1 MNNLTIITYHY
12 VRPIKNS
19 EYPNLK
25 GLELNGF
32 LKQLDYLQ
40 ENFSI
45 VKTEEVISAVKYN
58 DKLPEN
64 ACWLTFDD
72 GYKDHHKYVMPELL
86 RRNISG
92 AFFPS
97 RMAIQESKILGVN
110 SIQYILANCKNIEGL
125 KLDLNELCLSNGVLK
140 SELDKHFLKYGEA
153 NRFDNETIIY
163 IKRMLQ
169 HVLPQNIRNN
179 IITSLFEK
187 YIGISQ
193 NEFSKRLYM
202 NIEDLKD
209 LIRNGMFIGSHG
221 STHRWLNKLSDEEQ
235 IKEIKSSLEFLEEV
249 GVRLI
254 DWIMCYP
261 FGGYN
266 EQTISI
272 TKKLGAAIGVTIE
285 ARTACIG
292 TDNPLKL
299 PRLDTND
306 FPQI

>member
-1 MNNLTIITYHY
+1 MNKLTIVMYHY
-12 VRPIKNS
+12 VRPIKGS
-19 EYPNLK
+19 KYPGIK

-45 VKTEEVISAVKYN
+45 ITTEEAISAVKYN
-58 DKLPEN
+58 NKLPEN

-72 GYKDHHKYVMPELL
+72 GYKDHYKYVMPELL

-97 RMAIQESKILGVN
+97 RMATKSSEILDIN
-110 SIQYILANCKNIEGL
+110 SIQYILANCKNIEDL
-125 KLDLNELCLSNGVLK
+125 KLDLNELCLSNGVLE
-140 SELDKHFLKYGEA
+140 SELDKYFLKYGEA
-153 NRFDNETIIY
+153 NRFDNEIIIY

-169 HVLPQNIRNN
+169 HVLPQNIRKS
-179 IITSLFEK
+179 IIANLFDK
-187 YIGISQ
+187 YVGISQ
-193 NEFSKRLYM
+193 NEFSKKLYM
-202 NIEDLKD
+202 NFEDLKE
-209 LIRNGMFIGSHG
+209 LKRNGMFIGNHG

-235 IKEIKSSLEFLEEV
+235 MQEIKSSLEFLEEV
-249 GVRLI
+249 GVRLT

-266 EQTISI
+266 KQTISI
-272 TKKLGAAIGVTIE
+272 TKKLGATIGVTIE
-285 ARTACIG
+285 ARTAFIG
-292 TDNPLKL
+292 RDNPLKL

-306 FPQI
+306 FPQK

>member
-1 MNNLTIITYHY
+1 MYHY

-19 EYPNLK
+19 ECPNLK

-45 VKTEEVISAVKYN
+45 ITTEEAISAVKYN
-58 DKLPEN
+58 NKLPEN

-72 GYKDHHKYVMPELL
+72 GYKDHYKYVMPELL
-86 RRNISG
+86 SRNISG

-97 RMAIQESKILGVN
+97 GMATKGSEILGTN
-110 SIQYILANCKNIEGL
+110 SIQYILANCKNIEDL
-125 KLDLNELCLSNGVLK
+125 KLDLNELCLSNGVLE
-140 SELDKHFLKYGEA
+140 SELDKYFLKYGVA

-179 IITSLFEK
+179 IITSLFDK
-187 YIGISQ
+187 YVGISQ
-193 NEFSKRLYM
+193 NEFSKKLYM

-209 LIRNGMFIGSHG
+209 LKKNGMFIGNHT

-235 IKEIKSSLEFLEEV
+235 MQEIKSSLEFLEEV

-261 FGGYN
+261 YGGYN
-266 EQTISI
+266 KKTISI

-292 TDNPLKL
+292 KDNPLKL

-306 FPQI
+306 FPQK